1 MRTELR
7 WTGYILAGAGLVGAG
22 IAFGR
27 FGWKPA
33 PVEPPKDVAVTV
45 GEAPVLVN
53 SAFMRRR
60 EDRFGG
66 RIDELPLAVN
76 ARTMEPAAPPRPLG
90 LHENDSAPDT
100 LHVTLLATDEKL
112 APGERT
118 ARLYLRHLKPES
130 SHSVAGLLR
139 RAFADSSPYGSEDLH
154 FTPPA
159 GGLFAAR
166 CLRPKE
172 TASQELGGDK
182 LGGDKL
188 GGDKPGRDELGR
200 DELAPDERG
209 HAGRPVGLPA
219 ACVADLRVEGVDVRL
234 RFPLPLLEDWER
246 LTNATIQWVAGMA
259 KAGADA
265 AKIARENEGAA
276 PELKPGLEKP

>member
-1 MRTELR
+1 
-7 WTGYILAGAGLVGAG
+7 VGGG

-90 LHENDSAPDT
+90 LRDNDSAPDT

-130 SHSVAGLLR
+130 SPSVAGLLR

-166 CLRPKE
+166 CLRAKE
-172 TASQELGGDK
+172 TASQDLGGDK
-182 LGGDKL
+182 LGGDEL
-188 GGDKPGRDELGR
+188 GRHELGR

-209 HAGRPVGLPA
+209 HAGRLVGLPA
-219 ACVADLRVEGVDVRL
+219 ACVADLRVDGVDVRL

-246 LTNATIQWVAGMA
+246 LTNATIKWVAGMA

>member
-1 MRTELR
+1 MRVELR
-7 WTGYILAGAGLVGAG
+7 WTGYFLAAAGLLGAGF
-22 IAFGR
+22 AFAR

-33 PVEPPKDVAVTV
+33 PIEAPKDVVVTV

-76 ARTMEPAAPPRPLG
+76 ARTMAPAPPPRPLG
-90 LHENDSAPDT
+90 LHDTDSAPDT
-100 LHVTLLATDEKL
+100 LHVTLLARDEKL
-112 APGERT
+112 APDERT

-130 SHSVAGLLR
+130 SPSVAGLTR
-139 RAFADSSPYGSEDLH
+139 RAFADASPYDSEDLH

-172 TASQELGGDK
+172 PAHIEPAPEQQ
-182 LGGDKL
+182 
-188 GGDKPGRDELGR
+188 PGE
-200 DELAPDERG
+200 AQ
-209 HAGRPVGLPA
+209 RPVGLPA

-246 LTNATIQWVAGMA
+246 LTSATTQWVAGMV
-259 KAGADA
+259 KAGAQA
-265 AKIARENEGAA
+265 GQ
-276 PELKPGLEKP
+276 KP

>member
-7 WTGYILAGAGLVGAG
+7 WTGYILAGAGLVGGG

-90 LHENDSAPDT
+90 LRDNDSAPDT

-130 SHSVAGLLR
+130 SPSVAGLLR

-166 CLRPKE
+166 CLRAKE
-172 TASQELGGDK
+172 TASQDLGGDK
-182 LGGDKL
+182 LGGDEL
-188 GGDKPGRDELGR
+188 GRHELGR

-209 HAGRPVGLPA
+209 HAGRLVGLPA
-219 ACVADLRVEGVDVRL
+219 ACVADLRVDGVDVRL

-246 LTNATIQWVAGMA
+246 LTNATIKWVAGMA

-276 PELKPGLEKP
+276 PELKPGLEKL